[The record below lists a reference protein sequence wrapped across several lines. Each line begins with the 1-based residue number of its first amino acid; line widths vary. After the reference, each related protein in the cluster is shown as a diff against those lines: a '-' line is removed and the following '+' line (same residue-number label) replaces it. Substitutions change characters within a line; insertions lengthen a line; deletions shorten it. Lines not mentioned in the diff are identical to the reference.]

1 MGYMI
6 WFYITWNFGIEDM
19 ILYPIS
25 EKKSYHIYIFFS
37 LEIWSMSR
45 EKVCDPGE
53 FIASFKPKKVWHSCL
68 VCLGKIKN
76 VRCWSG
82 AVNYI
87 KLLTTTVS
95 NQKNNTTF
103 ATITWLTISRR
114 VTNELWLWYF
124 EDISQDCRYEE
135 RYFLGTIDMDKLR
148 KTP

>member
-6 WFYITWNFGIEDM
+6 WFYISWNFGIEDM

-95 NQKNNTTF
+95 NQK
-103 ATITWLTISRR
+103 ITPLLLHKLKKCESKNISIKIH
-114 VTNELWLWYF
+114 VGACFVLLGWF
-124 EDISQDCRYEE
+124 DC
-135 RYFLGTIDMDKLR
+135 
-148 KTP
+148 

>member
-6 WFYITWNFGIEDM
+6 WFYISWNFGIEDM

-68 VCLGKIKN
+68 VCLGKIKS

-95 NQKNNTTF
+95 NQK
-103 ATITWLTISRR
+103 ITPLLLHNLKKCESKNISFKIH
-114 VTNELWLWYF
+114 VGACFVLLAWF
-124 EDISQDCRYEE
+124 DC
-135 RYFLGTIDMDKLR
+135 
-148 KTP
+148 

>member
-6 WFYITWNFGIEDM
+6 WYYIRWKFGIEDM

-53 FIASFKPKKVWHSCL
+53 FIASFKPKKVWNSCL

-82 AVNYI
+82 AVKQADNI
-87 KLLTTTVS
+87 FGWTQVS
-95 NQKNNTTF
+95 KQSLHLNT
-103 ATITWLTISRR
+103 ATSG
-114 VTNELWLWYF
+114 
-124 EDISQDCRYEE
+124 SQETPCNVFDEKAQFNVKKWPQSVECN
-135 RYFLGTIDMDKLR
+135 LGLHF
-148 KTP
+148 